1 MKFHGTIRASASSDT
16 IELWMLSEI
25 TPWAF
30 DDLRYYVSNYGTDKK
45 YIISMNSL
53 GGDPFTA
60 FAIHDYMKAQ
70 GVNASARI
78 YGVAASAA
86 ALIACACDRVEMGE
100 MSHMMIHDAYGG
112 GGSDSDKQI
121 LESINQRQAEVFAS
135 KTGKTTKEI
144 RKMMAAE
151 TWMDAKTA
159 KREGFADSVIS
170 DLAVA
175 ALYKANYMQ
184 EELKTTD
191 GTVEAPVVEETPTE
205 AEETVEVEVP
215 VEVTVAQVVEA
226 KLTGKPIVAK
236 VKVAKDLKESVASL
250 TEEIKAKSTE
260 ADEFKAEAEGLRE
273 KLSAADDVKA
283 KVESERDA
291 LKTELDAI
299 KAEVKTMAEA
309 MDKLKGEPIKA
320 SAEGGAPDKE
330 VQVPGGGPTNGRR
343 ISAKDERKEARKMAV
358 EGAVEKIMNKR
369 KGNKA

>member
-1 MKFHGTIRASASSDT
+1 MHGTIRASASSDT
-16 IELWMLSEI
+16 VELWMLSEI
-25 TPWAF
+25 TPWVF
-30 DDLRYYVSNYGTDKK
+30 DDLRHYVSIYGTDKK

-78 YGVAASAA
+78 YGVAASSAA
-86 ALIACACDRVEMGE
+86 IIACACDRNDVGE

-170 DLAVA
+170 DIAVA
-175 ALYKANYMQ
+175 AIYKAQFMEKEVEN
-184 EELKTTD
+184 TTEKEVET
-191 GTVEAPVVEETPTE
+191 TV
-205 AEETVEVEVP
+205 EETVEVEVP
-215 VEVTVAQVVEA
+215 VEVSIAQAVES
-226 KLTGKPIVAK
+226 KLTGKPIMAK
-236 VKVAKDLKESVASL
+236 VKRPKAEAEAIASL
-250 TEEIKAKSTE
+250 TEEVKAKVKE

-273 KLSAADDVKA
+273 RLSAADDARAKA
-283 KVESERDA
+283 EAERD
-291 LKTELDAI
+291 EL
-299 KAEVKTMAEA
+299 
-309 MDKLKGEPIKA
+309 KA
-320 SAEGGAPDKE
+320 SAEKSAETIKDLTASLDKVKGEPVKASADGVPDKA
-330 VQVPGGGPTNGRR
+330 VQVPGGGPTDGKRVK
-343 ISAKDERKEARKMAV
+343 SKEERKEERRAAV
-358 EGAVEKIMNKR
+358 EGAMEQVFNNR
-369 KGNKA
+369 KGK